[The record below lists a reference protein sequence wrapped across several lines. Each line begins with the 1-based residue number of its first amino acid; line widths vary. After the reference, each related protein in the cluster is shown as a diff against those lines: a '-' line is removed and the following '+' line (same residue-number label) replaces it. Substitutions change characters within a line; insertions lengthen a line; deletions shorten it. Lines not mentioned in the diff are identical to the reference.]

1 MPIFGKFSAIFH
13 DQWYAHTSFGLFVI
27 NLFQILFLKSRVT
40 LLSISWHELYVS
52 SHFQPFSIWAFSTSI
67 FKSCIL
73 ADPGMV
79 ISVLHSKLI
88 WRETFCIMLAH
99 HAVSNRIVRLCTIL
113 ILFESFLF
121 GHNVEVAYGSLL
133 TLKNS
138 VTGGGY
144 LHSHMHLYPAGV
156 GAKQQQVTTYS
167 HKDGNNRWFVKKFN
181 KPTPLWNSTD
191 PIELV
196 RNGDLVRL
204 EHRPTRRNLH
214 SHKEPAPVSRKHYQ
228 VTGYGEVVLVIC
240 CYCELFLS

>member
-1 MPIFGKFSAIFH
+1 MF
-13 DQWYAHTSFGLFVI
+13 
-27 NLFQILFLKSRVT
+27 
-40 LLSISWHELYVS
+40 
-52 SHFQPFSIWAFSTSI
+52 
-67 FKSCIL
+67 
-73 ADPGMV
+73 
-79 ISVLHSKLI
+79 
-88 WRETFCIMLAH
+88 
-99 HAVSNRIVRLCTIL
+99 
-113 ILFESFLF
+113 
-121 GHNVEVAYGSLL
+121 VEVAYGSLL

-138 VTGGGY
+138 ITGGGY

-196 RNGDLVRL
+196 RNGDLIRL

-228 VTGYGEVVLVIC
+228 VTGYGEVR
-240 CYCELFLS
+240 LSCQMME